1 VRLTPLEIRKQS
13 FSRRRFGGVDPE
25 EVQDF
30 INLVA
35 SEMESLT
42 REYALT
48 RERLDVANQKI
59 EEFRTIE
66 ETLQRTLMRAEEMSS
81 ASQDHARR
89 ESELILQ
96 EAQLRAERILG
107 DARNRLRRLTDEIDE
122 LVKKKDVF
130 LNRFQS
136 LVQMQLELLEQHRP
150 DYDDIGRTADAA
162 NEALERHARPVEL
175 PREPMSSAGATEM
188 MPVDDGDGPTLRDLS
203 PAAEGLLGLGSDDDS

>member
-1 VRLTPLEIRKQS
+1 MRLTPLEIRKQS

-42 REYALT
+42 REYALN

-96 EAQLRAERILG
+96 EASDVMRDLFPELADRI
-107 DARNRLRRLTDEIDE
+107 RIVTPDEKFKRHGQAI
-122 LVKKKDVF
+122 
-130 LNRFQS
+130 
-136 LVQMQLELLEQHRP
+136 
-150 DYDDIGRTADAA
+150 AA
-162 NEALERHARPVEL
+162 ASL
-175 PREPMSSAGATEM
+175 PRIEP
-188 MPVDDGDGPTLRDLS
+188 
-203 PAAEGLLGLGSDDDS
+203 